1 MESVKPAN
9 TPSLTTAHT
18 DEAFVVPIAERPPE
32 ADCPDCPRGV
42 PTYLA
47 TFSDMAILLM
57 AFFVLVLAQVQ
68 FDIQNF
74 QKISGSLRQAF
85 GVQTMNLDI
94 KPPTARSLL
103 VETFSPADT
112 IRDLSDNLRQKALNT
127 NSQYLLRP
135 TEQFDDKYDIRRELE
150 ILRAVFEDEIEDGE
164 VSIKIE
170 GENLVVEINSD
181 SASPGSDDGRSQ
193 NRSGTVRQEVIDA
206 IETVAQ
212 VQSEIIREIQVFA
225 VSNSQADAAEAAERE
240 RIAGEKLE
248 RVRTDLETQ
257 EQRGLLEIER
267 VQDEIIIRLAS
278 QDSFRSGSAELT
290 ANFSQLISELAETV
304 ASSEAM
310 RVQVEGHSDNVPIAF
325 SDEFRSNWDLSSAR
339 ASAVTNIFLLDPAL
353 QAVRFSVVGFADTV
367 PIASN
372 ESAEGRARNRRIE
385 IKLAEFIED

>member
-1 MESVKPAN
+1 MAP
-9 TPSLTTAHT
+9 THG
-18 DEAFVVPIAERPPE
+18 DEAFIAPMIERPAE
-32 ADCPDCPRGV
+32 ADCPECGRGV

-85 GVQTMNLDI
+85 GVQTMNLNI

-112 IRDLSDNLRQKALNT
+112 VRDLSDNLRQKALNSD
-127 NSQYLLRP
+127 SQYLLRP
-135 TEQFDDKYDIRRELE
+135 TEPFDDKYDIRRELE
-150 ILRAVFEDEIEDGE
+150 ILQAVFAEEIEVGE
-164 VSIKIE
+164 VSVKIE

-181 SASPGSDDGRSQ
+181 SASPQSREGQSQ
-193 NRSGTVRQEVIDA
+193 NRSGIVRQQVIDA

-212 VQSEIIREIQVFA
+212 VQSEIIREISVFS
-225 VSNSQADAAEAAERE
+225 VSNSQADAAEAANRE
-240 RIAGEKLE
+240 RIASEKLQ

-290 ANFSQLISELAETV
+290 ANFSQLVSEVAETV
-304 ASSEAM
+304 ATSDAI
-310 RVQVEGHSDNVPIAF
+310 RVQVEGHTDNVPIAF

-339 ASAVTNIFLLDPAL
+339 ASAVTNILLVDPAL

-372 ESAEGRARNRRIE
+372 ENAEGRAQNRRIE
-385 IKLAEFIED
+385 IKLAEFAEN

>member
-1 MESVKPAN
+1 MESVTPAN
-9 TPSLTTAHT
+9 TPSLTPAHT

-94 KPPTARSLL
+94 KPPSARSLL

-112 IRDLSDNLRQKALNT
+112 IRDLSDNLRQKALNSD
-127 NSQYLLRP
+127 SQYLLRP
-135 TEQFDDKYDIRRELE
+135 TEQFDNKYDIRRELE

-164 VSIKIE
+164 VTIKIE

-181 SASPGSDDGRSQ
+181 SASPGSDDGRNQ

-212 VQSEIIREIQVFA
+212 VQSEIIREIRVFA

-278 QDSFRSGSAELT
+278 QDSFRSGSADLT
-290 ANFSQLISELAETV
+290 ANFSQLISEVAETV
-304 ASSEAM
+304 ATSEAM

-339 ASAVTNIFLLDPAL
+339 ASAVTNILLLDPAL

-372 ESAEGRARNRRIE
+372 ESAEGRAQNRRIE

>member
-1 MESVKPAN
+1 
-9 TPSLTTAHT
+9 
-18 DEAFVVPIAERPPE
+18 
-32 ADCPDCPRGV
+32 
-42 PTYLA
+42 
-47 TFSDMAILLM
+47 M

-94 KPPTARSLL
+94 KPPSARSLL

-135 TEQFDDKYDIRRELE
+135 TEQFDNKYDIRRELE

-164 VSIKIE
+164 VTIKIE

-181 SASPGSDDGRSQ
+181 SASPGSDDGRNQ
-193 NRSGTVRQEVIDA
+193 NSSGTVRQEVIDA

-290 ANFSQLISELAETV
+290 ANFSQLISEVAETV

-367 PIASN
+367 PVASN
-372 ESAEGRARNRRIE
+372 ESAEGRAQNRRIE
-385 IKLAEFIED
+385 IKLAEFIEE

>member
-1 MESVKPAN
+1 MAP
-9 TPSLTTAHT
+9 THG
-18 DEAFVVPIAERPPE
+18 DEAFIAPIIERPAE
-32 ADCPDCPRGV
+32 ADCPDCGRGV

-85 GVQTMNLDI
+85 GVQTMNLNI

-112 IRDLSDNLRQKALNT
+112 IRDLSDNLRQKALNS

-135 TEQFDDKYDIRRELE
+135 SEPFDDKYDIRRELE
-150 ILRAVFEDEIEDGE
+150 ILQAVFAEEIEIGE
-164 VSIKIE
+164 VSVKIE

-181 SASPGSDDGRSQ
+181 SASPGSREGQSQ
-193 NRSGTVRQEVIDA
+193 NRSGIVRQQVIDA

-212 VQSEIIREIQVFA
+212 VQSEIIREISVFS
-225 VSNSQADAAEAAERE
+225 VSNNQADAAEAANRE
-240 RIAGEKLE
+240 RIASEKLL

-290 ANFSQLISELAETV
+290 ANFSQLVSEVAETV
-304 ASSEAM
+304 ATSDAI

-339 ASAVTNIFLLDPAL
+339 ASAVTNILLLDPAL

-372 ESAEGRARNRRIE
+372 ENAEGRAQNRRIE
-385 IKLAEFIED
+385 IKLAEFAEN

>member
-1 MESVKPAN
+1 MESVTPTN
-9 TPSLTTAHT
+9 PPSLTPAHT
-18 DEAFVVPIAERPPE
+18 DEAFVVPITERPPE
-32 ADCPDCPRGV
+32 ADCPDCLRGV

-112 IRDLSDNLRQKALNT
+112 IRDLSDNLRQRALNT
-127 NSQYLLRP
+127 DSQYLLRP
-135 TEQFDDKYDIRRELE
+135 TEQFDNKYDIRRELE
-150 ILRAVFEDEIEDGE
+150 ILRAVFEEEIEDGE
-164 VSIKIE
+164 VTIKIE

-212 VQSEIIREIQVFA
+212 VQSEIIREIRVFA

-257 EQRGLLEIER
+257 EQRGLLDIER
-267 VQDEIIIRLAS
+267 VRDEIIIRLAS

-290 ANFSQLISELAETV
+290 ANFSQLISEVAETV

-339 ASAVTNIFLLDPAL
+339 ASAVTNILLLDPAL

-372 ESAEGRARNRRIE
+372 ESAEGRAQNRRIE

>member
-1 MESVKPAN
+1 MESVTPN
-9 TPSLTTAHT
+9 NPPSLTPAHT
-18 DEAFVVPIAERPPE
+18 DEAFVVPITERPPE
-32 ADCPDCPRGV
+32 VDCPGCPRGV

-112 IRDLSDNLRQKALNT
+112 IRDLSDNLRQRALNT
-127 NSQYLLRP
+127 DSQYLLRP
-135 TEQFDDKYDIRRELE
+135 TEQFDNKYDIRRELE
-150 ILRAVFEDEIEDGE
+150 ILRAVFEDEIEDGD
-164 VSIKIE
+164 VTIKIE

-267 VQDEIIIRLAS
+267 VRDEIIIRLAS

-290 ANFSQLISELAETV
+290 ANFSQLISEVAETV

-339 ASAVTNIFLLDPAL
+339 ASAVTNILLLDPAL

-372 ESAEGRARNRRIE
+372 ESAEGRAQNRRIE

>member
-1 MESVKPAN
+1 MAPI
-9 TPSLTTAHT
+9 HG
-18 DEAFVVPIAERPPE
+18 DEAFIAPIIERPAE
-32 ADCPDCPRGV
+32 ADCPDCGRGV

-85 GVQTMNLDI
+85 GVQTMNLNI

-112 IRDLSDNLRQKALNT
+112 IRDLSDNLRQKALNS

-135 TEQFDDKYDIRRELE
+135 SEPFDDKYDIRRELE
-150 ILRAVFEDEIEDGE
+150 ILQAVFAEEIEIGE
-164 VSIKIE
+164 VSVKIE

-181 SASPGSDDGRSQ
+181 SASPGSREGQSQ
-193 NRSGTVRQEVIDA
+193 NRSGIVRQQVIDA

-212 VQSEIIREIQVFA
+212 VQSEIIREISVFS
-225 VSNSQADAAEAAERE
+225 VSNNQADAAEAANRE
-240 RIAGEKLE
+240 RIASEKLL

-290 ANFSQLISELAETV
+290 ANFSQLVSEVAETV
-304 ASSEAM
+304 ATSDAI

-339 ASAVTNIFLLDPAL
+339 ASAVTNILLLDPAL

-372 ESAEGRARNRRIE
+372 ENAEGRARNRRIE
-385 IKLAEFIED
+385 IKLAEFAEN

>member
-1 MESVKPAN
+1 MESVTPTN
-9 TPSLTTAHT
+9 PPSLTPAHT
-18 DEAFVVPIAERPPE
+18 DEAFVVPITERPPE

-267 VQDEIIIRLAS
+267 VRDEIIIRLAS

-290 ANFSQLISELAETV
+290 ANFSQLISEVAETV
-304 ASSEAM
+304 ASSDAT

-339 ASAVTNIFLLDPAL
+339 ASAVTNILLLDPAL

-372 ESAEGRARNRRIE
+372 VSADGRAQNRRIE